1 MNPDQDQIIG
11 AVVAL
16 ADLVRDP
23 FQGPADLVVGQ
34 KLGGSQG
41 FLLSG
46 LAGPDLKVAE
56 VDGSRGAV
64 QNFSEIFRNFLCG
77 SFSPQRALG
86 GVARRA
92 EEGGET
98 LAKAYLILP
107 PPRLRR
113 YSPLGGETV
122 RSRAVVSGT
131 AYR

>member
-1 MNPDQDQIIG
+1 MNPDQDQTIG

-64 QNFSEIFRNFLCG
+64 QNFSEIFRNVLARV
-77 SFSPQRALG
+77 SPPSERWGEWPAG
-86 GVARRA
+86 PRGVDN
-92 EEGGET
+92 
-98 LAKAYLILP
+98 P
-107 PPRLRR
+107 
-113 YSPLGGETV
+113 
-122 RSRAVVSGT
+122 
-131 AYR
+131 